1 MRKLLPY
8 ICLFALA
15 GCLSACTGSVEKNE
29 TENLLS
35 RAESVMEQY
44 PDSALAI
51 LDTVSRQM
59 LHGREQTARY
69 SLLYSQAL
77 EKNDILLE
85 TDSVI
90 APAVRYYRHH
100 GTADERL
107 LTQYYSGCI
116 HWNAGDLDEAL
127 ECFLH
132 GERYADKASDHQ
144 AVGRLYSAMK
154 SIYYEIYEFARSY
167 DYALKAADSYARSK
181 DTVLQSKSLITAVDV
196 ADIMEMDSAA
206 DSIMRYVRDSLWKGM
221 DDSQRGRYYLSGI
234 VRLQD
239 TRIGDAMDCLH
250 AYLRTVTDI
259 HDIEWGLVSRVY
271 LLAGKTDSARVA
283 LDNYEVAFPDYQE
296 SMQYH
301 LLQYLISKAE
311 GRYGHTVIA
320 LEKYIDLRD
329 KEDEVIYRQDT
340 RFVEERLENEI
351 QRLRQRYSI
360 LLLSSLSVIVV
371 LLLLHVLHLYRKKLE
386 HSRAE
391 IIDRDNKMSEMTRL
405 YSVLKDEKEKLES
418 LSSHTADEKSIQS
431 INNVLSLLTFISLEK
446 ERSFSDRSTAGSLK
460 QFLNDRNALIS
471 VMLASYSLT
480 HHEFVQN
487 LRMKGLTNQEI
498 GYCCLYASGL
508 SGKDISVIFG
518 SNSHYNIASRVRSKV
533 GLKERESNLSLYIR
547 SLLSPE
553 NETKVTGNSN

>member
-1 MRKLLPY
+1 MPNLCIL
-8 ICLFALA
+8 ALA

-29 TENLLS
+29 TEALLS

-51 LDTVSRQM
+51 LDTVSRQT

-116 HWNAGDLDEAL
+116 HWNAGDLEEAL

-221 DDSQRGRYYLSGI
+221 DDSQRGSYYLSGI

-239 TRIGDAMDCLH
+239 TLIGDAMDYLH

-487 LRMKGLTNQEI
+487 LRMKGLTDQEI
-498 GYCCLYASGL
+498 GYSCLYASGL

-533 GLKERESNLSLYIR
+533 GLKERDSNLSLYIR
-547 SLLSPE
+547 SLLHQE
-553 NETKVTGNSN
+553 CETKVTGNSN

>member
-1 MRKLLPY
+1 MPY

-29 TENLLS
+29 TEDLLS

-132 GERYADKASDHQ
+132 GGRYADKASDHQ
-144 AVGRLYSAMK
+144 AVGRL
-154 SIYYEIYEFARSY
+154 
-167 DYALKAADSYARSK
+167 
-181 DTVLQSKSLITAVDV
+181 
-196 ADIMEMDSAA
+196 
-206 DSIMRYVRDSLWKGM
+206 
-221 DDSQRGRYYLSGI
+221 
-234 VRLQD
+234 
-239 TRIGDAMDCLH
+239 H
-250 AYLRTVTDI
+250 AYIRTVTDI

-296 SMQYH
+296 SIQYH
-301 LLQYLISKAE
+301 PLAE
-311 GRYGHTVIA
+311 LSQRILDSSNGLV
-320 LEKYIDLRD
+320 
-329 KEDEVIYRQDT
+329 V
-340 RFVEERLENEI
+340 FV
-351 QRLRQRYSI
+351 
-360 LLLSSLSVIVV
+360 V
-371 LLLLHVLHLYRKKLE
+371 
-386 HSRAE
+386 
-391 IIDRDNKMSEMTRL
+391 
-405 YSVLKDEKEKLES
+405 
-418 LSSHTADEKSIQS
+418 
-431 INNVLSLLTFISLEK
+431 NVL
-446 ERSFSDRSTAGSLK
+446 
-460 QFLNDRNALIS
+460 
-471 VMLASYSLT
+471 
-480 HHEFVQN
+480 
-487 LRMKGLTNQEI
+487 
-498 GYCCLYASGL
+498 
-508 SGKDISVIFG
+508 
-518 SNSHYNIASRVRSKV
+518 
-533 GLKERESNLSLYIR
+533 
-547 SLLSPE
+547 
-553 NETKVTGNSN
+553 